1 MNYQRFLH
9 SQSMMVAASS
19 VIFPF
24 YLLFIRNIGDS
35 YSQFGWAYGLFTL
48 IAACSYP
55 LLGRMTDRMGE
66 RQLLLIYTWGMA
78 IVMLVIPITSEIWM
92 IYMIQILMGFLGAV
106 QKTAEKTA
114 LSRHVQ
120 EVPNNNVGKSI
131 GHYHF
136 WTSVWSAIAV
146 IGTGYLIDFLT
157 IGSLFY
163 LASLMFAYAGVIL
176 SIRKERKPKIQIGDE
191 MHTREI

>member
-1 MNYQRFLH
+1 MNYQKLLR
-9 SQSMMVAASS
+9 SQSLMVAAGS

-24 YLLFIRNIGDS
+24 YLLFIRKIGDS

-55 LLGRMTDRMGE
+55 IIGRMTDRFGE
-66 RQLLLIYTWGMA
+66 RQLLLLYSWGMSL
-78 IVMLVIPITSEIWM
+78 IMLVIPITTEIWM
-92 IYMIQILMGFLGAV
+92 IYFIQIVMGFLGAV

-120 EVPNNNVGKSI
+120 DSPNNIGKSM
-131 GHYHF
+131 GHYHL
-136 WTSVWSAIAV
+136 WTSVWSAVAIIV
-146 IGTGYLIDFLT
+146 TGYLIDFLT

-176 SIRKERKPKIQIGDE
+176 LVKKNKEPMIP
-191 MHTREI
+191 